1 MTQNFMEMLQTS
13 WAGGR
18 FTCVGLD
25 SEYPKIPACIRS
37 KYSSK
42 KGAIVE
48 FNKEIVRA
56 TWRSAS
62 AYKPNL
68 AFFLAI
74 GVEGLEA
81 LIEVIQFIHEFVPGT
96 PVILDTKDMDI
107 GNTNMGYIKMT
118 FDVCG
123 ADAVTV
129 NPYLGMEAAQ
139 PFLDQKDKGIFLLC
153 RTSNPGAGEFQDR
166 LVVIDD
172 PEEMKDLE
180 SFVTPAS
187 LTGHSIGL
195 IRFYELVAYRV
206 SQHWNK
212 NGNCGLVVGATAPHE
227 LVSVRKIVG
236 NLPILIPG
244 VGAQGGDVEAT
255 VKAGKDS
262 NGQGFVVNASR
273 SIIFASKG
281 EDFAEA
287 AGKEAQRLNEEIISH
302 LN

>member
-37 KYSSK
+37 KHSSK

-74 GVEGLEA
+74 GAEGLEA
-81 LIEVIQFIHEFVPGT
+81 LIEVIQFIHESVPGT

-107 GNTNMGYIKMT
+107 GNTNLGYIQFT
-118 FDVCG
+118 FEECN

-139 PFLDQKDKGIFLLC
+139 PYLDQKDKGVIVLS
-153 RTSNPGAGEFQDR
+153 RTSNPGAGEFQDLSVHVPTEAFR
-166 LVVIDD
+166 HIQDVGAV
-172 PEEMKDLE
+172 PW
-180 SFVTPAS
+180 SS
-187 LTGHSIGL
+187 SGLTTL
-195 IRFYELVAYRV
+195 YNYVAYRV
-206 SQHWNK
+206 AHFWNK
-212 NGNCGLVVGATAPHE
+212 NGNCGLVVGATAPAE
-227 LVSVRKIVG
+227 LESVRKIVG
-236 NLPILIPG
+236 TLPILIPG

-262 NGQGFVVNASR
+262 NSQGFVINASR
-273 SIIFASKG
+273 SIIFASSG

-287 AGKEAQRLNEEIISH
+287 AGKEAQRLNDEIISH